1 MSARME
7 AQETKTDRFGNPLA
21 ETLPYA
27 RGRILSDTQR
37 DVQKL
42 SKAWRL
48 IQMRIQEQ
56 GSDSVFNFT
65 GLERR
70 IVPAKASDDPF
81 DDEISP
87 ALFFENLR
95 SAALSHLGGNSE
107 HHDIAVFNRMAAA
120 TLATHL
126 ALVKPGEVVLGMSA
140 SYTHATVLR
149 AAKLAGAK
157 FVDTTSVEKFATA
170 LQREEKVSL
179 VVLTRMAVTYDLL
192 PVKTMTEIIQ
202 LSKRRGVPVYM
213 DDAGGARVG
222 PAVLNQPKTLE
233 LGVDVGATGLD
244 KYGCLGPRVG
254 LLAGDKEIVAQIRAK
269 GSELALEARP
279 MLYGPIVRSL
289 QAYDPRNV
297 LSLVEITKSVAVELR
312 KRFGGRLLENAV
324 TAQLLPEDILE
335 LAMERSG
342 VTSTPIVPY
351 EASAAL
357 AMLLLRDYGIIT
369 VHFAGLPPGTGAIL
383 FKFIPANTLN
393 RFGGASR
400 FAEAVDASVDRL
412 AEIITDTE
420 AIERLLLS

>member
-1 MSARME
+1 MSARVEVQGM
-7 AQETKTDRFGNPLA
+7 KTDRFGNPFA

-27 RGRILSDTQR
+27 RGRILGDTQR
-37 DVQKL
+37 DMQKL
-42 SKAWRL
+42 LKAWRL
-48 IQMRIQEQ
+48 IETRIQHQ
-56 GSDSVFNFT
+56 GLDSVFNFT

-70 IVPAKASDDPF
+70 IVLAGASDDPL

-87 ALFFENLR
+87 AIFYEKLR
-95 SAALSHLGGNSE
+95 LAALSHLGGNSE
-107 HHDIAVFNRMAAA
+107 AHDVAVFNRMAAA

-126 ALVKPGEVVLGMSA
+126 ALVRPGEVVLGVSA

-170 LQREEKVSL
+170 LQHEEKVSL
-179 VVLTRMAVTYDLL
+179 VVLTRMAVTYDIL
-192 PVKTMTEIIQ
+192 PVDTMTEIIQ
-202 LSKRRGVPVYM
+202 LAKRHAVPVYM

-222 PAVLNQPKTLE
+222 PALLNQPKTLE

-244 KYGCLGPRVG
+244 KYGCRGPRIG

-279 MLYGPIVRSL
+279 MLYGPILRSL
-289 QAYDPRNV
+289 QAYNPQDV
-297 LSLVEITKSVAVELR
+297 SSLVETTKSVAVELR
-312 KRFGGRLLENAV
+312 KKFGKRLVENLV
-324 TAQLLPEDILE
+324 TAQLLPDDILE
-335 LAMERSG
+335 LAMERAG

-357 AMLLLRDYGIIT
+357 AMLLLREYGIIT

-383 FKFIPANTLN
+383 FKFIPADTLTQ
-393 RFGGASR
+393 FGGAR
-400 FAEAVDASVDRL
+400 KFAEAVDASLNRL
-412 AEIITDTE
+412 SEIIAE
-420 AIERLLLS
+420 AKAIEDLLLN